1 MPDLYSNHRGKGL
14 NWHNLKEMVGK
25 CARDAVNSG
34 KDYNLFGV
42 QYYAECY
49 SAEGNPDYK
58 KMKAA
63 PNACVHGTSA
73 FS

>member
-1 MPDLYSNHRGKGL
+1 MPDFYSNHRGKGL

-25 CARDAVNSG
+25 CALDAVNSG
-34 KDYNLFGV
+34 KVYNLFAV
-42 QYYAECY
+42 QYYGECY

-63 PNACVHGTSA
+63 PNACVHGTST